1 MSVVLSYSGGVSRG
15 EFLAKSLAA
24 DNQLHSFYQP
34 NISSSTK
41 KTVAGSLLRENVAI
55 RMSRLIINHLNKA
68 LKKKPTKRYLIS
80 RITDTLVAQQIQGGG
95 RVFVGES
102 GICLRSLKVAKQL
115 GYITILDR
123 TNSHILHQNQIW
135 ENELRKNG
143 AYWKPN
149 SQRVTACHLAE
160 YEAADYIFVLSS
172 FAKKTFLENGVL
184 SKKVILVPSGINSD
198 IFNPRYVSKNI
209 RKVIFCGSIS
219 LKKGAH
225 HLLKA
230 AEILKNLGVE
240 VLMVGSTSSEII
252 EKLKNKSKNCTI
264 MPRVPQPELPEIY
277 SGSCCFVLPS
287 LEEGLP
293 KVTLEAM
300 ACGLPVI
307 TTENAAGDDLVEEGR
322 TGFIIPTGDPDLLS
336 EKILWMVENP
346 KEADAM
352 GKRGLAKVEQ
362 NFTEKKY
369 YERFKD
375 ALSEICKST

>member
-1 MSVVLSYSGGVSRG
+1 M
-15 EFLAKSLAA
+15 
-24 DNQLHSFYQP
+24 
-34 NISSSTK
+34 
-41 KTVAGSLLRENVAI
+41 
-55 RMSRLIINHLNKA
+55 
-68 LKKKPTKRYLIS
+68 
-80 RITDTLVAQQIQGGG
+80 
-95 RVFVGES
+95 FVGES

-219 LKKGAH
+219 LKKWAH